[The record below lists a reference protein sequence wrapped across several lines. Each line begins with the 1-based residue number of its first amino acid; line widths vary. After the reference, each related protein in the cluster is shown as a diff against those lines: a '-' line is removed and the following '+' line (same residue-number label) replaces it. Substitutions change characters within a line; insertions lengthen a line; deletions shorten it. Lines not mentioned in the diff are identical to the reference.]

1 MTCRAALV
9 LAALAGGALPG
20 CTLIDQNTFNP
31 AARAAPVIP
40 RPPVAAAVAAP
51 PGPPPLLT
59 LRPGQPVQDPVRQAV
74 AAARRRKAD
83 VVFDVV
89 AMLPGAAG
97 VEAGRDGGAVRDDG
111 AASSSAE
118 AGTVARAITAQ
129 GVPPA
134 RVRLFARPEAGLA
147 GREVRVYVR

>member
-1 MTCRAALV
+1 MTHRAVLA

-31 AARAAPVIP
+31 NARAVPVIPAAPV
-40 RPPVAAAVAAP
+40 VAAVAAP
-51 PGPPPLLT
+51 SGPQPLLT
-59 LRPGQPVQDPVRQAV
+59 LRPGQPVQDAVRQAV
-74 AAARRRKAD
+74 VAARRRKPD

-89 AMLPGAAG
+89 TMLPGGSGTNAG
-97 VEAGRDGGAVRDDG
+97 FDDP
-111 AASSSAE
+111 ASSSAE

-129 GVPPA
+129 GVPPG

>member
-1 MTCRAALV
+1 MIRLLSLI
-9 LAALAGGALPG
+9 LAALPG

-31 AARAAPVIP
+31 AASAVPIIPAAP
-40 RPPVAAAVAAP
+40 AVAVVPAP

-59 LRPGQPVQDPVRQAV
+59 LQPGQPAQDAVRQAV
-74 AAARRRKAD
+74 AAARRRKPD

-89 AMLPGAAG
+89 AMVPAGTAA
-97 VEAGRDGGAVRDDG
+97 DGAVAENQ

-118 AGTVARAITAQ
+118 AGAVAHAITAQ
-129 GVPPA
+129 GVPPG
-134 RVRLFARPEAGLA
+134 RVRLFARPEAGLT

>member
-1 MTCRAALV
+1 M
-9 LAALAGGALPG
+9 PG

-31 AARAAPVIP
+31 AASARPIVP
-40 RPPVAAAVAAP
+40 RPPIAAAVAAP

-59 LRPGQPVQDPVRQAV
+59 LRPGQPLQDAVRQAV
-74 AAARRRKAD
+74 AAARRRKPD

-89 AMLPGAAG
+89 AMLPDDAG
-97 VEAGRDGGAVRDDG
+97 MEAGPGNQT
-111 AASSSAE
+111 ASSSAE

-129 GVPPA
+129 GVPPG
-134 RVRLFARPEAGLA
+134 RVRLFARPAAGLS

>member
-31 AARAAPVIP
+31 AARTAPVIP

-83 VVFDVV
+83 VVFAVV

-97 VEAGRDGGAVRDDG
+97 VEAERDDG

-118 AGTVARAITAQ
+118 AGTVARVITAQ

>member
-1 MTCRAALV
+1 MIHRALW

-20 CTLIDQNTFNP
+20 CTLVDQNTFNP
-31 AARAAPVIP
+31 NASAVPVIP
-40 RPPVAAAVAAP
+40 AAPVAAAVAASS
-51 PGPPPLLT
+51 GPPPLLT
-59 LRPGQPVQDPVRQAV
+59 LQPGQPVQDAVRRAV
-74 AAARRRKAD
+74 LAARRRKPD

-89 AMLPGAAG
+89 AMLPGGTGAG
-97 VEAGRDGGAVRDDG
+97 LDDP
-111 AASSSAE
+111 APSSAE

-129 GVPPA
+129 GVPPG

>member
-1 MTCRAALV
+1 MTCRAWLI

-20 CTLIDQNTFNP
+20 CTLVDQNTFNP
-31 AARAAPVIP
+31 AAGAAPVIP
-40 RPPVAAAVAAP
+40 RPPVAAVAAAP

-59 LRPGQPVQDPVRQAV
+59 LRPGQPVQDAVRQAV
-74 AAARRRKAD
+74 VAARRRKPD

-89 AMLPGAAG
+89 AMLPGDAGSAASP
-97 VEAGRDGGAVRDDG
+97 DDQ

-134 RVRLFARPEAGLA
+134 RVRLFARPETGLS

>member
-1 MTCRAALV
+1 MIYRALW

-31 AARAAPVIP
+31 NAGAAPVIP
-40 RPPVAAAVAAP
+40 AAPVAAVVAAP

-59 LRPGQPVQDPVRQAV
+59 LRPGQPVQDAVRQAV
-74 AAARRRKAD
+74 LAARRRKPD

-89 AMLPGAAG
+89 AMLPGGTGTDAG
-97 VEAGRDGGAVRDDG
+97 PDDP
-111 AASSSAE
+111 ASSSAE
-118 AGTVARAITAQ
+118 AGTVARAIAAQ
-129 GVPPA
+129 GVPPG

>member
-1 MTCRAALV
+1 MIRRALW
-9 LAALAGGALPG
+9 LAALTGGALPG

-31 AARAAPVIP
+31 NARAAPVIP
-40 RPPVAAAVAAP
+40 AAPVAAAVALP

-59 LRPGQPVQDPVRQAV
+59 LRPGQPVQDAVRQAV
-74 AAARRRKAD
+74 LAARRRKPD

-89 AMLPGAAG
+89 AMVPGG
-97 VEAGRDGGAVRDDG
+97 IGTDGGPDG
-111 AASSSAE
+111 PASSSAE

-129 GVPPA
+129 GVPPGQ
-134 RVRLFARPEAGLA
+134 VRLFARPEAGLA